1 MRRYSASS
9 LTERVTIQKP
19 ASSPGAY
26 GEPSVAWS
34 DVATV
39 WAAVRSETGTE
50 RLRAGRVEMRQA
62 HLVGIRY
69 RDGIDGSCR
78 LQWRGRTLHIQGVE
92 SDRVWIEMLCVEVV

>member
-34 DVATV
+34 DLATV
-39 WAAVRSETGTE
+39 WASVQTESGSE
-50 RLRAGRVEMRQA
+50 RLRSGRIEGQQA
-62 HLVGIRY
+62 FIVGIRY

>member
-19 ASSPGAY
+19 TETVGDD
-26 GEPSVAWS
+26 GVVRTAWS

-69 RDGIDGSCR
+69 RDGISGSYR
-78 LQWRGRTLHIQGVE
+78 LLWRGRTLHIQGVE
-92 SDRVWIEMLCVEVV
+92 SDRTWTELLCVEAD